1 MTNVKDL
8 QWEEVPTNWAL
19 CFNHDCNKCD
29 SCLRYAAGSI
39 VPRELTVSN
48 CVLPNAILNDGCLHY
63 APIQKWKYARGFSRI
78 FEHVLKKDFTLIR
91 SSLTNYLRG
100 KRYYYEYKRGEKRLS
115 PEQQDYIR
123 QLFSNFGYIEE
134 CFDLY
139 EEAYHFSCSNRQSS

>member
-63 APIQKWKYARGFSRI
+63 APIQKRKYARGFSKI
-78 FEHVLKKDFTLIR
+78 YDKVLKKDFTRLR
-91 SSLTNYLRG
+91 KAMTSLLGN
-100 KRYYYEYKRGEKRLS
+100 KRYYYAYMKGERRLS
-115 PEQQDYIR
+115 PAQQNDIK
-123 QLFSNFGYIEE
+123 QLFATYGYESHIH
-134 CFDLY
+134 FDLY
-139 EEAYHFSCSNRQSS
+139 EDDYFFPWE